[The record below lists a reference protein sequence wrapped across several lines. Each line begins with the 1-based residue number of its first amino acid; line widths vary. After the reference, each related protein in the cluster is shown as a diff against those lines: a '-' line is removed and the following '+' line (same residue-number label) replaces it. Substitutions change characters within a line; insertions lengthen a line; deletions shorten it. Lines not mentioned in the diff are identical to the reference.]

1 MASPLWRELEREAG
15 CMSTFVLIP
24 GAWHG
29 AWCWQRVAPRLTAAG
44 PAVRPPE
51 LLGMGEDRTPLAE
64 VSLGIW
70 ADQVAEAISREDE
83 PVILV
88 GHSRGGV
95 VVSEAAERVPDRIS
109 TLVYLAG
116 SMLPDGAAILDY
128 VPRPDPDGPQALD
141 MREDGSAMLLDPFMT
156 MSFYNATDE
165 AWTSLA
171 RRRLTYEPLGVHAT
185 PLRLT
190 TERFGRVRRAYIR
203 TTRDNAVTTAMQ
215 ERMLAD
221 LPCDPVFTLDSDHSS
236 FFAEPDLL
244 VGHLLEIATAQDSRF
259 SSV

>member
-1 MASPLWRELEREAG
+1 
-15 CMSTFVLIP
+15 MSTFVLIP

-29 AWCWQRVAPRLTAAG
+29 AWCWQRVAPLLAAAG
-44 PAVRPPE
+44 HVVRTPE
-51 LLGMGEDRTPLAE
+51 LLGMAEDKTPLAQ

-70 ADQVAEAISREDE
+70 ADQVAEVISREDD

-95 VVSEAAERVPDRIS
+95 IISEAAERVPDRIS

-116 SMLPDGAAILDY
+116 SLLPNGAAILDY
-128 VPRPDPDGPQALD
+128 VAQPDPDGPKVLD
-141 MREDGSAMLLDPFMT
+141 VREDGSAMLLDPFMT

-171 RRRLTYEPLGVHAT
+171 KSKLTYEPLGVHAT

-190 TERFGRVRRAYIR
+190 AERFGQVKRAYIR
-203 TTRDNAVTTAMQ
+203 TTQDNAVTTAMQ

-221 LPCDPVFTLDSDHSS
+221 LPCNTVFTLNSDHSS
-236 FFAEPDLL
+236 FFADPDGL
-244 VGHLLEIATAQDSRF
+244 VGYLLELAHADSLGF
-259 SSV
+259 ISV